1 MARKHSV
8 APRWYLWSKSFAPA
22 GAVSAANTLGGAT
35 TVMNSGVRY
44 DQNGG
49 RGSTTPGDDTFVSA
63 ANP

>member
-1 MARKHSV
+1 M
-8 APRWYLWSKSFAPA
+8 
-22 GAVSAANTLGGAT
+22 SAANTLGGAT

-49 RGSTTPGDDTFVSA
+49 RSSTTPGDDTFVSA